1 MSTYHSSTGMRVR
14 MCQLTSFPFMQWGFS
29 RRRYSPLKYLDPA
42 AAGLEAGECPDASSF
57 CQFLLSEPHW
67 MLAPAPTALPLS
79 GSRVKGY
86 CFSWV
91 CFGAHK
97 KQEKDGLAC

>member
-86 CFSWV
+86 CFSW
-91 CFGAHK
+91 AHK
-97 KQEKDGLAC
+97 KQEKDCLAC